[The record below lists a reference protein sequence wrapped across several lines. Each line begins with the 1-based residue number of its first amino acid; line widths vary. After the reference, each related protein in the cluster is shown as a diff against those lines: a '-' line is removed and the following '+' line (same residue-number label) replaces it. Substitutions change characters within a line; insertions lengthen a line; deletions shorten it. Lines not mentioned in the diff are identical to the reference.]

1 MRQRHI
7 LFLLLAGLMSSCMI
21 GSYPSGYPSG
31 GSQYPS
37 GGQQYP
43 NDPYP
48 NPGNQP
54 GSGRA
59 ADPGV
64 SVNSIRLT
72 PDYTILNLT
81 FTNKNQPAYD
91 RNGQPADQEFIE
103 FDPNGQLV
111 AANGARQF
119 RFIKVEGIPLKG
131 QKQNRG
137 PNGEKL
143 LSGIITRP
151 GDKVSFTLY
160 FERLDKGLENFDL
173 FECNDYDYIVCWNI
187 YNLYVNNPADPVVYN
202 PPTTPTPKPVPNLPK
217 KNTNVPP
224 APTGN
229 SGGEMETPKPK
240 PTPAP
245 APEVTI
251 VTVTGKVSDAK
262 NKRPVTATIDYQLS
276 SSKQA
281 IDSVQSFAST
291 GGYKM
296 MLQKGQVYT
305 YIVSARGYQST
316 NGVLDLSKVAG
327 GKSVTRDIVLTPLSV
342 GDKVTLKNVY
352 FEMSKSDLL
361 PASYAELDKL
371 VTMMED
377 NPNMIIRLEG
387 HTDIIGD
394 HDKNLQLS
402 RDRVVACQ
410 RYLAQKGIDIVRI
423 QTIGYGDTRPI
434 LTKGTDEERKVNR
447 RVEFVILSI

>member
-1 MRQRHI
+1 M
-7 LFLLLAGLMSSCMI
+7 ATGTI
-21 GSYPSGYPSG
+21 G
-31 GSQYPS
+31 
-37 GGQQYP
+37 
-43 NDPYP
+43 
-48 NPGNQP
+48 
-54 GSGRA
+54 
-59 ADPGV
+59 
-64 SVNSIRLT
+64 
-72 PDYTILNLT
+72 
-81 FTNKNQPAYD
+81 
-91 RNGQPADQEFIE
+91 
-103 FDPNGQLV
+103 FDPTSYLV
-111 AANGARQF
+111 AANGARTF
-119 RFIKVEGIPLKG
+119 PFVRVEGIPV
-131 QKQNRG
+131 KQERVN
-137 PNGEKL
+137 PNTGKRVFVGRNTYSGEQ
-143 LSGIITRP
+143 
-151 GDKVSFTLY
+151 VNFTVY
-160 FERLDKGLENFDL
+160 FQRLDKGLENFDL
-173 FECNDYDYIVCWNI
+173 FECHSDNYICWNI

-377 NPNMIIRLEG
+377 NPNMTIRLEG